1 MNARIAPEL
10 TELPPTLTVK
20 RAGELLGLSRS
31 AAYRAA
37 ATGELPTLAF
47 GRRLVVPPSA
57 CWRCSASPSRDSADA
72 REHPEARS
80 YLHLV
85 PVRARPRNRQAE
97 AA

>member
-10 TELPPTLTVK
+10 IELPPTLTVK

-47 GRRLVVPPSA
+47 GRRLVVPTFRLMQMLGISEE
-57 CWRCSASPSRDSADA
+57 SSR
-72 REHPEARS
+72 
-80 YLHLV
+80 
-85 PVRARPRNRQAE
+85 
-97 AA
+97 

>member
-47 GRRLVVPPSA
+47 GRLVVPTFRLLEMLGLSVQGQ
-57 CWRCSASPSRDSADA
+57 R
-72 REHPEARS
+72 
-80 YLHLV
+80 
-85 PVRARPRNRQAE
+85 
-97 AA
+97 

>member
-10 TELPPTLTVK
+10 IELPPTLTVK

-47 GRRLVVPPSA
+47 GRRLVVPTF
-57 CWRCSASPSRDSADA
+57 RLL
-72 REHPEARS
+72 EM
-80 YLHLV
+80 LGL
-85 PVRARPRNRQAE
+85 PVQGQR
-97 AA
+97 

>member
-1 MNARIAPEL
+1 LGAEEDSMNARIAPEL

-47 GRRLVVPPSA
+47 GRRLVVPTF
-57 CWRCSASPSRDSADA
+57 RLL
-72 REHPEARS
+72 EM
-80 YLHLV
+80 LGL
-85 PVRARPRNRQAE
+85 PVEGRR
-97 AA
+97 

>member
-37 ATGELPTLAF
+37 AAGDLPTLAF
-47 GRRLVVPPSA
+47 GRRLVVPTFRLLEMLGLPFQGQ
-57 CWRCSASPSRDSADA
+57 R
-72 REHPEARS
+72 
-80 YLHLV
+80 
-85 PVRARPRNRQAE
+85 
-97 AA
+97 